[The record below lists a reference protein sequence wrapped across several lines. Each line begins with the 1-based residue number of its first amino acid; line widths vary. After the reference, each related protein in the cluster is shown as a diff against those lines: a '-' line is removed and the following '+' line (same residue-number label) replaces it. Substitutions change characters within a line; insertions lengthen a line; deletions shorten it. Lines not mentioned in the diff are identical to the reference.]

1 MHYIG
6 SDFIFTAMSI
16 FNNNRKTIIQIIYCT
31 VFVVII
37 AQLMYLQLF
46 SSKYRLDA
54 ERNAMFR
61 KVVYPDRGIIF
72 DRKTRSLLENT
83 IMFDLVVIPAEAKG
97 IDTLALCNLLEIDT
111 IEYKKRMREIGY
123 KNTTVRPS
131 VFEPILSP
139 EMYARLSE
147 NIYKFPGF
155 TLNERSVRSYP
166 YSAAAAV
173 LGYIAEVDTSYLR
186 RHRED
191 GYEMGDYAGMTGLE
205 RSYEKVLMGRR
216 GVKRFLRDNHS
227 RIQGAYENGM
237 FDTSAISGKNLY
249 SSIDIELQQLGEKL
263 MNNKVG
269 SIVAIDPRTGGILCM
284 ISAPTYNPNY
294 LTGGKRRKHF
304 AELYQDPRLPML
316 NRSLATYYSPGS
328 TFKTFVGI
336 VGMTE
341 GAINDRFTVSCG
353 GAYYGCGRKMGC
365 HAKGTFSLRGAI
377 SESCNS
383 YFATVYRR
391 ILDQGKYPSIDS
403 SLSNIN
409 RYAYSFGLGRKLGVD
424 MPSEKKGNIPTA
436 KYYQKIFGPNWHSC
450 NIVSNSIGQGE
461 VLTTLTQLAN
471 MMAIIAN
478 KGWYHTPHLI
488 DSIEGGDEY
497 HMLDTFK
504 VKHYTV
510 AVPDSVFEDV
520 HDGMQGTMEFG
531 TGAAAKVPGVTVCG
545 KTGTVENYYHG
556 EKQQDHAFFGAFAP
570 RENPRI
576 AIAVMCENAGF
587 GATSAAPI
595 ASLMIEKYL
604 KDSIAGDER
613 KKLVEEMSNRNL
625 IPKRMKLEMARLD
638 SIKQAKA
645 NELMVQKMQE
655 EADTASDKEDDS
667 AVTNA
672 TQSTQDNTPSKED
685 DKSKADPKNAI
696 LTTDDRKQNTNKKKN
711 NQP

>member
-1 MHYIG
+1 
-6 SDFIFTAMSI
+6 MSI
-16 FNNNRKTIIQIIYCT
+16 FNNNRKTIIQIIFIV
-31 VFVVII
+31 VFTVII
-37 AQLMYLQLF
+37 GQLTYLQLF
-46 SSKYRLDA
+46 SSKYRIDA

-61 KVVYPDRGIIF
+61 KVIYPDRGIIF
-72 DRKTRSLLENT
+72 DRKKKSMLENT
-83 IMFDLVVIPAEAKG
+83 IMYDLVVIPSEAKG
-97 IDTLALCNLLEIDT
+97 IDTMALCNLLEIDT
-111 IEYKKRMREIGY
+111 IEYKRRIKDISF

-147 NIYKFPGF
+147 NLYKFPGF

-166 YSAAAAV
+166 FNAAANIM
-173 LGYIAEVDTSYLR
+173 GYIAEADTSFLR
-186 RHRED
+186 RHHED
-191 GYEMGDYAGMTGLE
+191 GYEMGDYAGMTGME

-237 FDTSAISGKNLY
+237 FDTSAVAGKNLY
-249 SSIDIELQQLGEKL
+249 SSIDVELQQLGEKL

-284 ISAPTYNPNY
+284 ISAPTYNPNF
-294 LTGGKRRKHF
+294 LTGGKRKKHF
-304 AELYQDPRLPML
+304 AELYQDPRLPLL

-336 VGMTE
+336 VGMSE
-341 GAINDRFTVSCG
+341 GAINDRFTVGCG
-353 GAYYGCGRKMGC
+353 GAYYGCGRRMGC
-365 HAKGTFSLRGAI
+365 HAKGTFNLKGAI

-409 RYAYSFGLGRKLGVD
+409 KYAYSFGLGRKLGVD
-424 MPSEKKGNIPTA
+424 LPSEKKGNIPTA
-436 KYYQKIFGPNWHSC
+436 KYYQKIFGRNWHSC

-461 VLTTLTQLAN
+461 VLTTLTQLSN

-478 KGWYHTPHLI
+478 KGWYYTPHLV

-497 HMLDTFK
+497 HMLDSFK
-504 VKHYTV
+504 NKHYTV
-510 AVPDSVFEDV
+510 DIPDSVFEDV

-531 TGAAAKVPGVTVCG
+531 TGAAAKVPGVVVCG

-570 RENPRI
+570 RDNPRI

-604 KDSIAGDER
+604 KDSIVEEDR

-625 IPKRMKLEMARLD
+625 IPKRMKIEMARQDSVRKAKINEAMLLKIQQQQDAED
-638 SIKQAKA
+638 SISSSEEDSLIAQKIIPQQNDFPGKEGQKQR
-645 NELMVQKMQE
+645 N
-655 EADTASDKEDDS
+655 DS
-667 AVTNA
+667 NAV
-672 TQSTQDNTPSKED
+672 
-685 DKSKADPKNAI
+685 
-696 LTTDDRKQNTNKKKN
+696 LTTEEKKHNNKKRN
-711 NQP
+711 NG